1 MKIFLYDGL
10 IIGITGIILGNI
22 LGLGLCFLELK
33 YKLFSLPEIY
43 YLKSVPIQIQP
54 EYVILI
60 SLITLILTFIA
71 TLIPSYLASRLDPV
85 KSLRFS

>member
-1 MKIFLYDGL
+1 
-10 IIGITGIILGNI
+10 
-22 LGLGLCFLELK
+22 K